1 MSGSKILADTNTLI
15 YLDKGLTN
23 VAAMLDN
30 KELCVSFITEIELL
44 GFYRLGKEKIKHLES
59 MLLSTDIIEMNY
71 FIKKTAIRTK
81 QGKKIKTPDAIIAAT
96 AIEHD
101 LPLLTADRGF
111 GTIAELNCIFF
122 EV

>member
-59 MLLSTDIIEMNY
+59 TKN
-71 FIKKTAIRTK
+71 FI
-81 QGKKIKTPDAIIAAT
+81 
-96 AIEHD
+96 
-101 LPLLTADRGF
+101 
-111 GTIAELNCIFF
+111 F
-122 EV
+122 ETSEFSI